1 MAYGG
6 EIVIKTKLETKDFE
20 KEFDD
25 LKKHYDSES
34 IQSFVDSYE
43 TASEKAKRLKE
54 EEREASKAA
63 KEIADNTEEIVEET
77 KKSTVNV
84 DNLGKSFKK
93 SIKSVG
99 QLVLGIFG
107 IRSAYLALRRASND
121 LAQYDEQYATN
132 LEYIRFVLTQAIAPV
147 LRAIVNM
154 AGHLLQYIV
163 NIVQT
168 LFGMKGV
175 ENSSVEAFNKMKNKA
190 GGVSKTVKEIKK
202 QLTGFDEINILT
214 DQSSS
219 SAGGGGTNQTTM
231 PDFGKKPEWLEKIAP
246 TIAGIAAA
254 VLALKSHLGAIKAL
268 GIGIMVKGI
277 IDLISSLKDYLEDPS
292 WENFGRVIQAIGE
305 IIVGFGILIGSV
317 PAIVTGAIVLIVG
330 TIVKYWDQIKEFFQ
344 KGIDWLAEKSDW
356 IHNVFGETIG
366 EAYDAFVRAIQ
377 HALNF
382 FDSIF
387 TSIKGILDGIIQLVK
402 GVFTGDWKKAWE
414 GIKTIFSNLWGGI
427 LGILKNGIG
436 FIEEMLVAIG
446 KAGGGII
453 ASAFKVV
460 VNAVLGAVETILNKP
475 INTIN
480 SLIGTINKV
489 PGINITR
496 LNTFNL
502 PRLAVGGIVNMP
514 NRGTMIGGAIAG
526 ESGAEGVIPLT
537 DRQAM
542 ETLGEAIGRYI
553 TINANIINRMNGRT
567 LSREIVQVQN
577 DQSFAYNS

>member
-107 IRSAYLALRRASND
+107 IRSAYLALRRASSN

-154 AGHLLQYIV
+154 AGQLLQYIV
-163 NIVQT
+163 SIIQT
-168 LFGMKGV
+168 LFGMKGI

-190 GGVSKTVKEIKK
+190 GGVSKAVKEIKK

-246 TIAGIAAA
+246 IIAGIAAA
-254 VLALKSHLGAIKAL
+254 VLALKLHLGAIKAL
-268 GIGIMVKGI
+268 GIGIMVYAIVNAIKE
-277 IDLISSLKDYLEDPS
+277 LKKYIKDPS
-292 WENFGRVIQAIGE
+292 WENFGNYITYIGLAIGGLALATLDLPLAVAAA
-305 IIVGFGILIGSV
+305 IVAIVG
-317 PAIVTGAIVLIVG
+317 VLMSNWDK
-330 TIVKYWDQIKEFFQ
+330 VK
-344 KGIDWLAEKSDW
+344 KGFEKASD
-356 IHNVFGETIG
+356 
-366 EAYDAFVRAIQ
+366 FVKD
-377 HALNF
+377 LGDNLWKWF
-382 FDSIF
+382 FDNIDSIMDKFGYFGVGVMTIF
-387 TSIKGILDGIIQLVK
+387 TGLFDWVSKTVGGLIDMVQGMIDSLFSGVRNVVDNIIKMFKGDLKGGIEGIIKSL
-402 GVFTGDWKKAWE
+402 
-414 GIKTIFSNLWGGI
+414 IN
-427 LGILKNGIG
+427 
-436 FIEEMLVAIG
+436 
-446 KAGGGII
+446 
-453 ASAFKVV
+453 VV
-460 VNAVLGAVETILNKP
+460 VGM
-475 INTIN
+475 IN
-480 SLIGTINKV
+480 SLID
-489 PGINITR
+489 GINGFAYPLRR
-496 LNTFNL
+496 LIQGLGKVTGQNWSFDNIKIGHMKYVKTG
-502 PRLAVGGIVNMP
+502 AIINMP
-514 NRGTMIGGAIAG
+514 NKGTALSSNVRGG

-542 ETLGEAIGRYI
+542 ETLGETIGRYI